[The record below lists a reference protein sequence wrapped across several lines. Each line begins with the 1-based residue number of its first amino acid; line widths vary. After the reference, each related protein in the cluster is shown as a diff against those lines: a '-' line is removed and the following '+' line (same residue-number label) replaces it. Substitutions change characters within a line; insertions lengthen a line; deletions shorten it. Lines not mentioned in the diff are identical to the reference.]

1 MRERDSH
8 LQLPLL
14 VVPVSPLAQAHSQ
27 LVDDPTEK
35 ARDHESTHENSPFE
49 SIPKKAAPIQSE
61 LIDIKKKIY

>member
-14 VVPVSPLAQAHSQ
+14 VVPVSPLARAHSQ

-49 SIPKKAAPIQSE
+49 SIPKAPIQSE